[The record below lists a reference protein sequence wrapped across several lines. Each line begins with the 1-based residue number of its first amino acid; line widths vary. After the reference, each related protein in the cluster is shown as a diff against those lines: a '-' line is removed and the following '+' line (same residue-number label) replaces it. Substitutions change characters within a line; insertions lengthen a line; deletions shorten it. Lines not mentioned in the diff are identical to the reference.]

1 MKKVLIIGGS
11 SLLAHSL
18 SKVLKK
24 NYEVILSINKTIP
37 EVYEFQTLNL
47 NFQSIK
53 KLTDSIS
60 SIESLDLIINCIGY
74 TNVEECEIN
83 YNHAVNLNIDYP
95 RMISQVC
102 KDFKIKFVHISTDHL
117 SDGSKSFVKEDDKV
131 VCLNKYAKSKYKGEL
146 EVLKNNSD
154 SIILRTNFFCW
165 GPSYKNSFSDFIIN
179 NLEMKSEIYLF
190 EDVYFTPISVK
201 ELVNIMLS
209 LVELNSSGIYN
220 AVSNERISKYDF
232 GILISNIFQMNS
244 DLIKKTL
251 FTKRSDLTERP
262 LDMSLSTEK
271 IINLG
276 IEVKSLRE
284 QIIDL
289 RNEIL
294 YESENVIPYGR
305 QNINEDDIDEVSKIL
320 RSDFLTQGPTVIS
333 FEHALSSYTN
343 SKYSVAVNSA
353 TSALHISCLALG
365 VEEDD
370 IVWTSPIS
378 FVASSNCAI
387 YCGAKV
393 DFVDIDKDSYNM
405 SVEKLEKKLEL
416 AKKNNQLP
424 KVVIPV
430 HLSGQSCDMKK
441 IHILSKKYGFK
452 IIEDASH
459 AIGASY
465 LGNKVGCCKYSDI
478 TVFSFHPVKIIT
490 SGEGGACTTNDKN
503 IANLLARFRSHG
515 ITRHEVEMD
524 QKSHGPWYY
533 QQINLGFNYRM
544 TDIQAALGLN
554 QLKRLDKFISKR
566 HEIAARYNSAFRNV
580 NILTPKQ
587 EEYNYSSYHLYII
600 RLRTSM
606 PKLDKLSLFK
616 MMRKNGIL
624 VNLHY
629 IPIYKHPYYKK
640 IGYNDLDFPESEK
653 YYEEAISIPI
663 HTLLKKSEQDY
674 VIQNILRFIGK
685 QKSLI
690 INVENKKQIGFQNIF

>member
-1 MKKVLIIGGS
+1 MKKILIIGGS

-18 SKVLKK
+18 SKVLKD
-24 NYEVILSINKTIP
+24 NYEVLLSLNKTVP
-37 EVYEFQTLNL
+37 EVFEFQTLKL
-47 NFQSIK
+47 NFQNIK
-53 KLTDSIS
+53 TLSDSIS
-60 SIESLDLIINCIGY
+60 NVDSIDLIINCIGF

-83 YNHAVNLNIDYP
+83 YNLAVKLNIDYP
-95 RMISQVC
+95 SMISRAC
-102 KDFKIKFVHISTDHL
+102 KDLKIKFVHISTDHL
-117 SDGSKSFVKEDDKV
+117 SDGYKPFTKESDDV
-131 VCLNKYAKSKYKGEL
+131 TCLNRYAKSKYLGES
-146 EVLKNNSD
+146 EVIKNNSD

-179 NLEMKSEIYLF
+179 NLEIKSEIYLF
-190 EDVYFTPISVK
+190 EDVFFSPISVK
-201 ELVNIMLS
+201 ELSKVILS

-232 GILISNIFQMNS
+232 GILISDIFDMNKH
-244 DLIKKTL
+244 LIKKTL
-251 FTKRSDLTERP
+251 LTKRNDLTSRP
-262 LDMSLSTEK
+262 LDMSLSNDK
-271 IINLG
+271 IKKLG
-276 IEVKSLRE
+276 IEVKSLKE
-284 QIIDL
+284 QILEL

-294 YESENVIPYGR
+294 YMNERIIPYGR
-305 QNINEDDIDEVSKIL
+305 QNINEDDINEVNKIL

-333 FEHALSSYTN
+333 FENAISNYTN
-343 SKYSVAVNSA
+343 SKYSIAVNSA

-365 VEEDD
+365 VKKND

-393 DFVDIDKDSYNM
+393 NFVDIDKYNYNI
-405 SVEKLEKKLEL
+405 SVIELEKKLKI
-416 AKKNNQLP
+416 AKKNNSLP

-441 IHILSKKYGFK
+441 IHLLSKKYGFK

-503 IANLLARFRSHG
+503 IANMLARYRSHG
-515 ITRHEVEMD
+515 ITRHELEMD

-544 TDIQAALGLN
+544 TDIQAALGLS
-554 QLKRLDKFISKR
+554 QIKRLDDFISKR
-566 HEIAARYNSAFRNV
+566 HQIANTYNNAFKSES
-580 NILTPKQ
+580 IKIPEQ
-587 EEYNYSSYHLYII
+587 EKYNYSSYHLYII
-600 RLRTSM
+600 RLKTSM
-606 PKLDKLSLFK
+606 PSLDKLSLFK

-629 IPIYKHPYYKK
+629 IPIYKHPYYQK
-640 IGYNDLDFPESEK
+640 IGFKDSDFPESEK
-653 YYEEAISIPI
+653 YYEEAISLPI
-663 HTLLKKSEQDY
+663 HTLLSESEQDF

-685 QKSLI
+685 QKSFI
-690 INVENKKQIGFQNIF
+690 SNIENKKQIGFQNIF